1 MALRVL
7 AVCLS
12 LVVLRP
18 LFSSRSF
25 VCSRWQRPSAIRKKD
40 DLLAASI
47 LRSRSRPWV
56 PDAEKQCQRQWW
68 AVAGLATLA
77 LRAFGGRPEGH
88 EAKFQ
93 MREAKRKREAAQFFT
108 YQARLL
114 RTGSPPRDDLYWRRE
129 ERMLFNTAKMYKG
142 INFDDYDSVEVER
155 RGGYGDEVICN
166 SFQDICKQYT
176 MPKEL
181 VDNVLH
187 RCGYDKPTPVQKHAV
202 PAALAGNDVMVC
214 AQTGSGKTAA
224 FLIPL
229 IAETLI
235 AGQQQLVE
243 GAVQPTAVI
252 MAPTRELCQQITL
265 EARKLCFRTMA
276 RVVAIYGGA
285 DALPQLKALAEGAEI
300 IICTPGRL
308 EDFLDRGV
316 VSMKNVRYCILDE
329 ADRMLDMGFEPQIR
343 SIIEGHGMPEPGRE
357 DGRQT
362 MMFSAT
368 FPREMQ
374 DLALDFL
381 DPTYLW
387 IAVGRVGEACANV
400 VQRFQDASTTDL
412 DGKFEMLVEAVREV
426 GTEGDEKVAKTLV
439 FANSKTT
446 VDAICWRL
454 SDARVRSMQI
464 HGGLSQAARD
474 RALNDFRNGR
484 VSVLVATDVAARG
497 LDLPGVDHVINYE
510 LPLNAEDYTHRIGR
524 TGRIGNTGLST
535 SLVGSWEPALKDI
548 VTSIRDMESVTIPE
562 WLNFHHN
569 SGSRSTRGRFSGNY
583 NQSRSVDRDPNEF
596 NPGYSRRS
604 QGRQGGYRASSARS
618 GGRGGRG
625 GRGREPDDNLPPW
638 ARGLPPRQRTR

>member
-1 MALRVL
+1 MGV
-7 AVCLS
+7 AV
-12 LVVLRP
+12 
-18 LFSSRSF
+18 
-25 VCSRWQRPSAIRKKD
+25 
-40 DLLAASI
+40 
-47 LRSRSRPWV
+47 
-56 PDAEKQCQRQWW
+56 
-68 AVAGLATLA
+68 A
-77 LRAFGGRPEGH
+77 LRAFGGSRGAGS
-88 EAKFQ
+88 EAQYQ

-114 RTGSPPRDDLYWRRE
+114 RTGIPPRDDLYWRRE
-129 ERMLFNTAKMYKG
+129 ERMLFNTTKMEKG
-142 INFDDYDSVEVER
+142 INFDAYDEVEVDR
-155 RGGYGDEVICN
+155 RGGLGDEVICD
-166 SFQDICKQYT
+166 SFQDICNQFT

-181 VDNVLH
+181 VENILY

-224 FLIPL
+224 FLVPL
-229 IAETLI
+229 IAETLV
-235 AGQQQLVE
+235 AGQNKLEE
-243 GAVQPTAVI
+243 GAIRPSAVI

-265 EARKLCFRTMA
+265 EARKLCFRTVA

-308 EDFLDRGV
+308 EDFLERGV
-316 VSMKNVRYCILDE
+316 VSMRDVKYCILDE

-343 SIIEGHGMPEPGRE
+343 SIIEGHSMPEPGGQ

-387 IAVGRVGEACANV
+387 IGVGRVGEACDNV

-412 DGKFEMLVEAVREV
+412 DGKFEMLVDAVKEV
-426 GTEGDEKVAKTLV
+426 ETTSDDKVAKTLV

-446 VDAICWRL
+446 VDAITWRL
-454 SDARVRSMQI
+454 SDAQIRSMQI

-474 RALNDFRNGR
+474 RALSDFRNGR

-497 LDLPGVDHVINYE
+497 LDLPGIDHVVNYE
-510 LPLNAEDYTHRIGR
+510 MPLNAEDYTHRIGR

-535 SLVGSWEPALKDI
+535 SLVGSWEPALRDI
-548 VTSIRDMESVTIPE
+548 LKSVRDMKSARIPE
-562 WLNFHHN
+562 WLEYHAN
-569 SGSRSTRGRFSGNY
+569 SGSRSMRGGRGGGYVSRY
-583 NQSRSVDRDPNEF
+583 NQSRQAEMDDGSF
-596 NPGYSRRS
+596 NPGYSRRNSDGPRPRS
-604 QGRQGGYRASSARS
+604 QAARPRGQSGHIRRVNPSSPNVG
-618 GGRGGRG
+618 GGRRQ
-625 GRGREPDDNLPPW
+625 RTEDLPPW
-638 ARGLPPRQRTR
+638 ARGLPPRQRMR